1 MVMRVVKIRVPEP
14 KDLIPEE
21 FRKHMVNAAKE
32 VLLAFRSLVD
42 LKIKK
47 LEKLE
52 TMKEGV
58 KKIEVE

>member
-1 MVMRVVKIRVPEP
+1 MRVIKIRIPEP
-14 KDLIPEE
+14 KELVPDE
-21 FRKHMVNAAKE
+21 FKRHMINAAKE

-47 LEKLE
+47 LEEIEAK
-52 TMKEGV
+52 KESV